1 MRVCLL
7 THYYEPEVGAPQRR
21 WSAIVPELVAAGHQ
35 VTVVT
40 TRPHYPVGRAG
51 AGAPGTGR
59 SRGRHGETVVRV
71 PYVPYDRARRGRRF
85 ADQLLV
91 AALSLV
97 PALRARP
104 QVVIATVPGLP
115 TMVTGRVLAVLARA
129 RQVVDMRDAW
139 PDLLVDAGAGPGPL
153 VALAQRYFTR
163 LQRRA
168 DVVTSASSRFAE
180 RLRARGVPDVVHM
193 RNGFDVGL
201 VEVLPPPPAV
211 EGRPLRVLYAGT
223 VGESQAL
230 GSAVRAVG
238 LCPPGS
244 VELTVVG
251 HGATLP
257 DLLAERAALP
267 DPTAVVV
274 LPPTDPAGVRRLLAD
289 SDTGLVP
296 LRSWPGF
303 EVTVPSKLYELMA
316 LGRHVCASL
325 AGEAAEIVVTSGAGD
340 VVPPEDPAALAG
352 LWQEL
357 AADPGRLVVGEA
369 PRRWV
374 AEHADD
380 AVLARRWADLVGRLA
395 PG

>member
-21 WSAIVPELVAAGHQ
+21 WSAIVPALVAAGHD

-40 TRPHYPVGRAG
+40 TCPHYPVGRA
-51 AGAPGTGR
+51 APGAAGPGR
-59 SRGRHGETVVRV
+59 SRGRHGETVVRM

-85 ADQLLV
+85 ADQMLV

-104 QVVIATVPGLP
+104 EVVVATVPGLP
-115 TMVTGRVLAVLARA
+115 TMVTAGMVTTLSRS

-139 PDLLVDAGAGPGPL
+139 PDLLADAGAGPGPL
-153 VALAQRYFTR
+153 VAGAQRYFAW

-168 DVVTSASSRFAE
+168 DVVTSASSWFAE
-180 RLRARGVPDVVHM
+180 RLRARGVTDVVHM

-201 VEVLPPPPAV
+201 VDALPPPPPLS
-211 EGRPLRVLYAGT
+211 GRPLHVLYAGT

-238 LCPPGS
+238 LCAPGS

-251 HGATLP
+251 HGSTLP
-257 DLLAERAALP
+257 DLLRERAALP
-267 DPTAVVV
+267 DPSAVIVR
-274 LPPTDPAGVRRLLAD
+274 PPTDPAGVRRLLVEA
-289 SDTGLVP
+289 DTGLVP
-296 LRSWPGF
+296 LRGWPGF

-316 LGRHVCASL
+316 LGRHVSASL
-325 AGEAAEIVVTSGAGD
+325 AGEAADIVLASGAGD
-340 VVPPEDPAALAG
+340 VVPPEDPAALAALWEG
-352 LWQEL
+352 LL
-357 AADPGRLVVGEA
+357 AEPSRLSVGEG

-374 AEHADD
+374 TEHADD
-380 AVLARRWADLVGRLA
+380 AVLASRWVALLDRLA
-395 PG
+395 